1 MIIYCL
7 FFTVVFF
14 TNYFK
19 WKVAIESKF
28 KNYSSFDE
36 LFSILLII
44 TSCYILYIWTLF
56 YVSIGIKS
64 LENSVYYILYSI
76 ALILIIIF
84 YGLKIIILRKENS
97 NIKVPVLLIST
108 VIELIIMILIG
119 VDAF

>member
-1 MIIYCL
+1 ML
-7 FFTVVFF
+7 RG
-14 TNYFK
+14 
-19 WKVAIESKF
+19 VA
-28 KNYSSFDE
+28 
-36 LFSILLII
+36 
-44 TSCYILYIWTLF
+44 
-56 YVSIGIKS
+56 IGIKS

>member
-1 MIIYCL
+1 M
-7 FFTVVFF
+7 
-14 TNYFK
+14 
-19 WKVAIESKF
+19 
-28 KNYSSFDE
+28 
-36 LFSILLII
+36 
-44 TSCYILYIWTLF
+44 
-56 YVSIGIKS
+56 SIGIKS

>member
-44 TSCYILYIWTLF
+44 ISCYILYIWTLF

-76 ALILIIIF
+76 ALIIIF

>member
-1 MIIYCL
+1 M
-7 FFTVVFF
+7 
-14 TNYFK
+14 
-19 WKVAIESKF
+19 
-28 KNYSSFDE
+28 
-36 LFSILLII
+36 
-44 TSCYILYIWTLF
+44 
-56 YVSIGIKS
+56 SIGIKS

-84 YGLKIIILRKENS
+84 DGLKIIILRKENS